1 MAWLKYSLVV
11 CIIMKYALGVLPLL
25 AILMVGTGFAFAENY
40 EIKIP
45 SGASDENFPY
55 FWSQKDT
62 GVTTG
67 IITVYPGDSVTWS
80 NADTAFHTI
89 TSVSPTGERY
99 PGPDDEDGLFD
110 SGFFT
115 AGKSYTKQFDDLGDF
130 YYYCT
135 LHPWMNGVVHVVLDP
150 GSVKSVDRIASGYT
164 DDGLGFEVKYFLD
177 AYLANAVHVN
187 PDEKTLTFTLT
198 GESNNE
204 HLTIT
209 LPKELID
216 NPTTVWVD
224 GNMVDFE
231 SDSTISDNAATQLVI
246 PIDTSAREIKI
257 MGSNVIPEF
266 GTIALLILT
275 ISIISMIIFSKK
287 TSLLALR

>member
-1 MAWLKYSLVV
+1 
-11 CIIMKYALGVLPLL
+11 MKYALAVLPLIELL
-25 AILMVGTGFAFAENY
+25 AVGSGFAFAESY

-62 GVTTG
+62 GDTTG
-67 IITVYPGDSVTWS
+67 IITVFPGDAVTWS

-89 TSVSPTGERY
+89 TSINPTGERT
-99 PGPDDEDGLFD
+99 PTPDDENGLFD

-115 AGKSYTKQFDDLGDF
+115 AGKSYTHQFDNLGDF

-135 LHPWMNGVVHVVLDP
+135 LHPWMNGVVHVILDP
-150 GSVKSVDRIASGYT
+150 GSVKSIDRIASVYT

-177 AYLANAVHVN
+177 AYLAPAVHVN

-198 GESNNE
+198 GESDNT
-204 HLTIT
+204 HLTLT

-224 GNMVDFE
+224 ENMVNFE
-231 SDSTISDNAATQLVI
+231 SDSTVSGSTATRLII
-246 PIDTSAREIKI
+246 PIDITSREIKI

-266 GTIALLILT
+266 GSIALLILA
-275 ISIISMIIFSKK
+275 ISIISIIVFSKK
-287 TSLLALR
+287 TSLIALR

>member
-1 MAWLKYSLVV
+1 
-11 CIIMKYALGVLPLL
+11 MKYALAVLPLM
-25 AILMVGTGFAFAENY
+25 AILMSGSGFAFAENY

-67 IITVYPGDSVTWS
+67 IITVFPGDTVTWS
-80 NADTAFHTI
+80 NADTAFHTV
-89 TSVSPTGERY
+89 TSIDPTGERT
-99 PGPDDEDGLFD
+99 PTPDDENGLFD

-115 AGKSYTKQFDDLGDF
+115 AGKSFTHQFNDLGDF

-150 GSVKSVDRIASGYT
+150 GSVKSINGVASGYT
-164 DDGLGFEVKYFLD
+164 DDGLGFKVKYFLD
-177 AYLANAVHVN
+177 AHLAPAVHVN

-198 GESNNE
+198 KNSNNE

-209 LPKELID
+209 LPKKLIE

-224 GNMVDFE
+224 GNMVEFE
-231 SDSTISDNAATQLVI
+231 SDSTISGNTETQLVI
-246 PIDTSAREIKI
+246 PLDNTSREVKI
-257 MGSNVIPEF
+257 MGSKVIPEF
-266 GTIALLILT
+266 GGIALLILT
-275 ISIISMIIFSKK
+275 LSVISIIIFSKK
-287 TSLLALR
+287 TSLIALR

>member
-1 MAWLKYSLVV
+1 
-11 CIIMKYALGVLPLL
+11 MKYALAVLPLIAML
-25 AILMVGTGFAFAENY
+25 VLGSGFAFAENY

-45 SGASDENFPY
+45 SGASDENYSY

-67 IITVYPGDSVTWS
+67 IITVFPGDSVTWS

-89 TSVSPTGERY
+89 TSIDPTGEQT
-99 PGPDDEDGLFD
+99 PAPDDENGLFD

-115 AGKSYTKQFDDLGDF
+115 AGKSYTHQFNDLGDF

-150 GSVKSVDRIASGYT
+150 GRVKSIDRIASGYS

-177 AYLANAVHVN
+177 AYLSPTVDVD
-187 PDEKTLTFTLT
+187 PTEKTLTFVLT
-198 GESNNE
+198 GESNNDSIT
-204 HLTIT
+204 LT

-224 GNMVDFE
+224 GDMVDFE
-231 SDSTISDNAATQLVI
+231 SDSSISKDTATQLVI
-246 PIDTSAREIKI
+246 PIDQQSREIKI

-266 GTIALLILT
+266 GGIVMLILT
-275 ISIISMIIFSKK
+275 ISILSIIIFSKK
-287 TSLLALR
+287 TNLLTLR

>member
-1 MAWLKYSLVV
+1 
-11 CIIMKYALGVLPLL
+11 MKYALAVLPLIAML
-25 AILMVGTGFAFAENY
+25 VLGSGFAFAENY

-45 SGASDENFPY
+45 SGASDENYSY

-67 IITVYPGDSVTWS
+67 IITVFPGDSVTWS

-89 TSVSPTGERY
+89 TSIDPTGEQT
-99 PGPDDEDGLFD
+99 PAPDDENGLFD

-115 AGKSYTKQFDDLGDF
+115 AGKSYTHQFNDLGDF

-150 GSVKSVDRIASGYT
+150 GSVKSIDRIASGYS

-177 AYLANAVHVN
+177 AYLSPTVDVD
-187 PDEKTLTFTLT
+187 PTEKTLTFVLT
-198 GESNNE
+198 GESNNDSIT
-204 HLTIT
+204 LT

-231 SDSTISDNAATQLVI
+231 SDSSISKDTATQLVI
-246 PIDTSAREIKI
+246 PIDQQSREIKI

-266 GTIALLILT
+266 GGIVMLILT
-275 ISIISMIIFSKK
+275 ISILSIIIFSKK
-287 TSLLALR
+287 TNLLTLR

>member
-1 MAWLKYSLVV
+1 
-11 CIIMKYALGVLPLL
+11 MKYALAALPLM
-25 AILMVGTGFAFAENY
+25 AILMAGFSFAFAENY

-62 GVTTG
+62 GETTG
-67 IITVYPGDSVTWS
+67 IITVFPGDSVTWS
-80 NADTAFHTI
+80 NADTAFHTV
-89 TSVSPTGERY
+89 TSINPTGEQM
-99 PGPDDEDGLFD
+99 PTPDDEDGLFD

-115 AGKSYTKQFDDLGDF
+115 AGKSYTHQFDDLGDF

-150 GSVKSVDRIASGYT
+150 GSVKSIDRIASGYT

-177 AYLANAVHVN
+177 AHLAPAVHVN

-224 GNMVDFE
+224 GNMVEFE
-231 SDSTISDNAATQLVI
+231 SDSTISDNTATQLVI
-246 PIDTSAREIKI
+246 PLDNTSREITI
-257 MGSNVIPEF
+257 MGSKVIPEF
-266 GTIALLILT
+266 GGIVLLILT
-275 ISIISMIIFSKK
+275 ISIISIIIFSKK
-287 TSLLALR
+287 TSLITLK

>member
-1 MAWLKYSLVV
+1 M
-11 CIIMKYALGVLPLL
+11 IMKYALAVLPLM
-25 AILMVGTGFAFAENY
+25 AILMVSSGFAFAENY

-45 SGASDENFPY
+45 SGAADENFPY
-55 FWSQKDT
+55 YWSQKDT
-62 GVTTG
+62 GETTG
-67 IITVYPGDSVTWS
+67 IITVFPGDSVTWS

-89 TSVSPTGERY
+89 TSINPTGERT
-99 PGPDDEDGLFD
+99 PAPDDENGLFD

-115 AGKSYTKQFDDLGDF
+115 AGKSFTHQFDELGDF

-150 GSVKSVDRIASGYT
+150 GSVKSVDKIASGYS

-177 AYLANAVHVN
+177 AYLSPAVHVN

-198 GESNNE
+198 SESNNDE
-204 HLTIT
+204 ITLT

-216 NPTTVWVD
+216 NPTTVWID

-231 SDSTISDNAATQLVI
+231 SDSTISGDTATQLVI
-246 PIDTSAREIKI
+246 PIDSDSREIKI
-257 MGSNVIPEF
+257 MGSKVIPEF
-266 GTIALLILT
+266 GGIALLILT
-275 ISIISMIIFSKK
+275 VSIVSIIIFSKK
-287 TSLLALR
+287 TSLIALR

>member
-1 MAWLKYSLVV
+1 
-11 CIIMKYALGVLPLL
+11 MKYALAVLPLIAML
-25 AILMVGTGFAFAENY
+25 VLGSGFAFAENY

-45 SGASDENFPY
+45 SGASDENYSY

-67 IITVYPGDSVTWS
+67 IITVFPGDSVTWS

-89 TSVSPTGERY
+89 TSIDPTGEQT
-99 PGPDDEDGLFD
+99 PAPDDENGLFD

-115 AGKSYTKQFDDLGDF
+115 AGKSYTHQFNDLGDF

-150 GSVKSVDRIASGYT
+150 GSVKSIDRIASGYS

-177 AYLANAVHVN
+177 AYLSPTVDVD
-187 PDEKTLTFTLT
+187 PTEKTLTFVLT
-198 GESNNE
+198 GESNNDSIT
-204 HLTIT
+204 LT

-224 GNMVDFE
+224 GDMVDFE
-231 SDSTISDNAATQLVI
+231 SDSSISKDTATQLVI
-246 PIDTSAREIKI
+246 PIDQQSREIKI

-266 GTIALLILT
+266 GGIVMLILT
-275 ISIISMIIFSKK
+275 ISILSIIIFSKK
-287 TSLLALR
+287 TNLLTLR

>member
-1 MAWLKYSLVV
+1 
-11 CIIMKYALGVLPLL
+11 
-25 AILMVGTGFAFAENY
+25 MVGTGFAFAENY

-231 SDSTISDNAATQLVI
+231 SDSTISDNTATQLVI

-287 TSLLALR
+287 TSLLVLR

>member
-1 MAWLKYSLVV
+1 
-11 CIIMKYALGVLPLL
+11 MKLAL
-25 AILMVGTGFAFAENY
+25 AILPVILILSVGSSFAFAERY

-45 SGASDENFPY
+45 SGASDSNFPY
-55 FWSQKDT
+55 YWSQKDT

-67 IITVYPGDSVTWS
+67 IITIHPGDSITWS

-89 TSVSPTGERY
+89 TSISPTGERE
-99 PGPDDEDGLFD
+99 PATNDEDGLFD

-115 AGKSYTKQFDDLGDF
+115 AGKSYTRQFDQLGDF
-130 YYYCT
+130 YYYCS

-150 GSVKSVDRIASGYT
+150 GSVKSIDGIASGYT
-164 DDGLGFEVKYFLD
+164 DDGVGFEVKYFLD
-177 AYLANAVHVN
+177 AYLAKSVHVN
-187 PDEKTLTFTLT
+187 PNEKTLTFTMT

-231 SDSTISDNAATQLVI
+231 SDSTISGGTATQLVI
-246 PIDTSAREIKI
+246 PLDTSSREIKI

-266 GTIALLILT
+266 GGIVLLILT
-275 ISIISMIIFSKK
+275 ISIISIIIFSKK
-287 TSLLALR
+287 NLISLR

>member
-1 MAWLKYSLVV
+1 
-11 CIIMKYALGVLPLL
+11 MKYALAVLPLIAML
-25 AILMVGTGFAFAENY
+25 VLGSGFAFAENY

-45 SGASDENFPY
+45 SGASDENYPY

-67 IITVYPGDSVTWS
+67 IITVFPGDSVTWS

-89 TSVSPTGERY
+89 TSIDPTGEQT
-99 PGPDDEDGLFD
+99 PAPDDENGLFD

-115 AGKSYTKQFDDLGDF
+115 AGKSYTHQFNDLGDF

-150 GSVKSVDRIASGYT
+150 GSVKSIDRIASGYS

-177 AYLANAVHVN
+177 AYLSPTVDVD
-187 PDEKTLTFTLT
+187 PTEKTLTFVLT
-198 GESNNE
+198 GESNNDSIT
-204 HLTIT
+204 LT

-224 GNMVDFE
+224 GDMVDFE
-231 SDSTISDNAATQLVI
+231 SDSSISKDTATQLVI
-246 PIDTSAREIKI
+246 PIDQQSREIKI

-266 GTIALLILT
+266 GGIVMLILT
-275 ISIISMIIFSKK
+275 ISILSIIIFSKK
-287 TSLLALR
+287 INLLTLR

>member
-1 MAWLKYSLVV
+1 
-11 CIIMKYALGVLPLL
+11 MKFALAVLPVL
-25 AILMVGTGFAFAENY
+25 AILMVGSGLAFAENY

-62 GVTTG
+62 GETSG
-67 IITVYPGDSVTWS
+67 IITVFQGDTVTWS

-89 TSVSPTGERY
+89 TSINPTGERT
-99 PGPDDEDGLFD
+99 PTPDDENGLFD

-115 AGKSYTKQFDDLGDF
+115 AGKSFTHQFDDLGDF

-150 GSVKSVDRIASGYT
+150 GSVKSIDGVASGYT

-177 AYLANAVHVN
+177 AYLASAVHVN

-209 LPKELID
+209 LPRELID

-224 GNMVDFE
+224 GNMVEFE
-231 SDSTISDNAATQLVI
+231 SDSTISDNTATQLVI
-246 PIDTSAREIKI
+246 PLDNTSREIKI

-266 GTIALLILT
+266 GFLAMSILG
-275 ISIISMIIFSKK
+275 IGIFS
-287 TSLLALR
+287 SLFLIRSKLSLIR

>member
-1 MAWLKYSLVV
+1 
-11 CIIMKYALGVLPLL
+11 MKYALAVLPLIAML
-25 AILMVGTGFAFAENY
+25 VLGSGFAFAENY

-45 SGASDENFPY
+45 SGASDENYPY

-67 IITVYPGDSVTWS
+67 IITVFPGDSVTWS

-89 TSVSPTGERY
+89 TSIDPTGEQT
-99 PGPDDEDGLFD
+99 PAPDDENGLFD

-115 AGKSYTKQFDDLGDF
+115 AGKSYTHQFNDLGDF

-150 GSVKSVDRIASGYT
+150 GSVKSIDRIASGYS

-177 AYLANAVHVN
+177 AYLSPTVDVD
-187 PDEKTLTFTLT
+187 PTEKTLTFVLT
-198 GESNNE
+198 GESNNDSIT
-204 HLTIT
+204 LT

-231 SDSTISDNAATQLVI
+231 SDSSISKDTATQLVI
-246 PIDTSAREIKI
+246 PIDQQSREIKI

-266 GTIALLILT
+266 GGIVMLILT
-275 ISIISMIIFSKK
+275 ISILSIIIFSKK
-287 TSLLALR
+287 TNLLTLR

>member
-287 TSLLALR
+287 TSLLVLR

>member
-1 MAWLKYSLVV
+1 
-11 CIIMKYALGVLPLL
+11 MKYALAVLPLIAML
-25 AILMVGTGFAFAENY
+25 VLGSGFAFAENY

-45 SGASDENFPY
+45 SGASDENYPY

-67 IITVYPGDSVTWS
+67 IITVFPGDSVTWS

-89 TSVSPTGERY
+89 TSIDPTGEQT
-99 PGPDDEDGLFD
+99 PAPDDENGLFD

-115 AGKSYTKQFDDLGDF
+115 AGKSYTHQFNDLGDF

-150 GSVKSVDRIASGYT
+150 GSVKSIDRIASGYS

-177 AYLANAVHVN
+177 AYLSPTVDVD
-187 PDEKTLTFTLT
+187 PTEKTLTFVLT
-198 GESNNE
+198 GESNNDSIT
-204 HLTIT
+204 LT

-231 SDSTISDNAATQLVI
+231 SDSSISKDTATQLVI
-246 PIDTSAREIKI
+246 PIDQQSREIKI

-266 GTIALLILT
+266 GGIVMLILT
-275 ISIISMIIFSKK
+275 ISILSIIIFSKK
-287 TSLLALR
+287 INLLTLR

>member
-1 MAWLKYSLVV
+1 MV
-11 CIIMKYALGVLPLL
+11 MKYALGVLPLI
-25 AILMVGTGFAFAENY
+25 AMLMVGTGFAFAEKY

-67 IITVYPGDSVTWS
+67 IITVHPGDTVTWS

-89 TSVSPTGERY
+89 TSVSQTGERY

-115 AGKSYTKQFDDLGDF
+115 AGKSYTHQFDDLGDF

-150 GSVKSVDRIASGYT
+150 GSVKSIDGVASGYS
-164 DDGLGFEVKYFLD
+164 DDGVGFEVKYFLD

-216 NPTTVWVD
+216 NPTNVWLD

-231 SDSTISDNAATQLVI
+231 SDSTISDNTATQLVI
-246 PIDTSAREIKI
+246 PIDNTVREVKI
-257 MGSNVIPEF
+257 MGSSVIPEF
-266 GTIALLILT
+266 GGIALLILT
-275 ISIISMIIFSKK
+275 ISIISIIIFSRK
-287 TSLLALR
+287 TSLIALR

>member
-1 MAWLKYSLVV
+1 
-11 CIIMKYALGVLPLL
+11 MKYALAVLPLM
-25 AILMVGTGFAFAENY
+25 AILMVSSGFAFAENY

-45 SGASDENFPY
+45 SGAADENFPY
-55 FWSQKDT
+55 YWSQKDT
-62 GVTTG
+62 GETTG
-67 IITVYPGDSVTWS
+67 IITVFPGDSVTWS

-89 TSVSPTGERY
+89 TSINPTGERT
-99 PGPDDEDGLFD
+99 PAPDDENGLFD

-115 AGKSYTKQFDDLGDF
+115 AGKSFTHQFDELGDF

-150 GSVKSVDRIASGYT
+150 GSVKSVDKIASGYS

-177 AYLANAVHVN
+177 AYLSPAVHVN

-198 GESNNE
+198 SESNNDE
-204 HLTIT
+204 ITLT

-216 NPTTVWVD
+216 NPTTVWID

-231 SDSTISDNAATQLVI
+231 SDSTISGDTATQLVI
-246 PIDTSAREIKI
+246 PIDSDSREIKI
-257 MGSNVIPEF
+257 MGSKVIPEF
-266 GTIALLILT
+266 GGIALLILT
-275 ISIISMIIFSKK
+275 VSIVSIIIFSKK
-287 TSLLALR
+287 TSLIALR

>member
-1 MAWLKYSLVV
+1 
-11 CIIMKYALGVLPLL
+11 MKLALAVLPFFAMLL
-25 AILMVGTGFAFAENY
+25 VGSGFAFAEDY

-67 IITVYPGDSVTWS
+67 IITVFPGDTVTWS
-80 NADTAFHTI
+80 NADTTFHTI
-89 TSVSPTGERY
+89 TSINPTGERT
-99 PGPDDEDGLFD
+99 PTPDDENGLFD

-115 AGKSYTKQFDDLGDF
+115 AGKSYTRQFDELGDF

-135 LHPWMNGVVHVVLDP
+135 LHPWMNGVVRVVLDP
-150 GSVKSVDRIASGYT
+150 GSVKSIDRIASGYT
-164 DDGLGFEVKYFLD
+164 GDGLGFEVKYFLD
-177 AYLANAVHVN
+177 AYLAPAVYVN

-198 GESNNE
+198 GESNSDE
-204 HLTIT
+204 IILT

-231 SDSTISDNAATQLVI
+231 SDSSISGDTATQLVI
-246 PIDTSAREIKI
+246 PIDQQSREIKI

-266 GTIALLILT
+266 GGLALLTLT
-275 ISIISMIIFSKK
+275 ISIISIIIFSKK
-287 TSLLALR
+287 TSLITLR